1 MRDIPKN
8 KTIILFDGECAM
20 CNNYILFVAKNDS
33 DDNFKF
39 LSIQNKKVNE
49 FKKIHSICTEN
60 ISSIYIIDNNEI
72 KSKSRAVLKIVSMLK
87 FPYNLLTI
95 FYIIPNF
102 LRDIIYDLVAK
113 NRYRI
118 FGKVDEC
125 SIVKKHANLIR
136 DKLID

>member
-1 MRDIPKN
+1 MRGIPKN

-33 DDNFKF
+33 DDNFRF
-39 LSIQNKKVNE
+39 LSIQNKKIIE
-49 FKKIHSICTEN
+49 LKKTYAIEEDN
-60 ISSIYIIDNNEI
+60 ISSICIIDNNKI
-72 KSKSRAVLKIVSMLK
+72 KRKSRAVLKIVSMLK
-87 FPYNLLTI
+87 FPYNLLTV

-125 SIVKKHANLIR
+125 SIVKKHTNLIQ
-136 DKLID
+136 DKLIE